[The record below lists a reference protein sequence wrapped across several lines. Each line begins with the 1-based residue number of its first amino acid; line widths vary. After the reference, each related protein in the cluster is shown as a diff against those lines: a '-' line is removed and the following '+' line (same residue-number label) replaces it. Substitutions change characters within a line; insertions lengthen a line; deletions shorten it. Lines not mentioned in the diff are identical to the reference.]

1 DNVTIKVLNLGT
13 IENTSMGRMIVRT
26 LLSVAEMER
35 DMIVERTQE
44 GKMFARKNN
53 PNFKEGRPKATI
65 TPKKRHA
72 YELLISGKSYKEV
85 EAITGFSRST
95 LFRIKK
101 KIEESN

>member
-1 DNVTIKVLNLGT
+1 
-13 IENTSMGRMIVRT
+13 
-26 LLSVAEMER
+26 
-35 DMIVERTQE
+35 
-44 GKMFARKNN
+44 NN

-72 YELLISGKSYKEV
+72 YELITSGKSYKEV

-101 KIEESN
+101 QIEASE